1 MHRGQVQQV
10 KYIEGHQVQP
20 AHTFT
25 TPHWIPG
32 ASFALWVHT
41 RPSLLFPPPRHC
53 SLLARHLNPRPRD
66 RHPPALGSTCNLPKQ
81 MSCSV
86 QVFWAQQSGW
96 KASWRKLK
104 FLCLKYMRV
113 YLQQAGPGKAS
124 PAKSLA
130 LRQHGNSRPPR
141 LYPDVMR
148 RSPMYTD
155 VDWFNC
161 TLLSIYFVFVKLG
174 PGWTS
179 AGGLKWI
186 VSWILGSSSTIQK
199 KNFPFFFRCQSTKW
213 QLEDQRLLPGWL
225 WALSLF
231 IWKQLWYLNFPVI
244 FLMWTAQYNPKC
256 PI

>member
-10 KYIEGHQVQP
+10 QYIEGHQVQP
-20 AHTFT
+20 AQILT
-25 TPHWIPG
+25 TTHWIPG

-66 RHPPALGSTCNLPKQ
+66 RHPPALGSTCNLPKH
-81 MSCSV
+81 MSRSV

-148 RSPMYTD
+148 RSPMYSD
-155 VDWFNC
+155 VDWFSC
-161 TLLSIYFVFVKLG
+161 TLYSTIHFVFVKLG

-179 AGGLKWI
+179 AGRLRWI
-186 VSWILGSSSTIQK
+186 ISWIR
-199 KNFPFFFRCQSTKW
+199 FFFNNT
-213 QLEDQRLLPGWL
+213 E
-225 WALSLF
+225 
-231 IWKQLWYLNFPVI
+231 
-244 FLMWTAQYNPKC
+244 
-256 PI
+256 